1 MLACGRHRSGI
12 REVERTMRIVT
23 GCISHETST
32 FTPVPTT
39 RESFFERFGEIR
51 GADILTTFRGTNTP
65 TGGFIEGAEHHGFE
79 LVPTIVAEPHPSGPA
94 PRAVFEPIL
103 AEMLAGFKDAGKIDG
118 VLLELHGSMVVEG
131 ITDGE
136 GYILTA
142 VRELVGPSV
151 PIVGQLDIH
160 SCISQ
165 QMIDVADVLIGRE
178 SYPEVDMAARG
189 RECADVLVR
198 ILRDDLQP
206 TMALNRLPMI
216 WGMNQVTAHSPMK
229 EAIAEL
235 HRIEA
240 QPGVV
245 CGSIS
250 TGFPLADVPDMGSSV
265 YVVTD
270 NDQDLAQ
277 RLADELAAWIWERR
291 EQWQLE
297 MPSTA
302 EVLKEIEAQGR
313 HPVVIADRNDNT
325 GGGSPGDSTGMLRAF
340 VEAGLDQA
348 CILYVVD
355 PAAVAQCQK
364 AGVGATLNLDVGGKS
379 TPLQGEPVSMSVEV
393 VALSDGEFQYDGPM
407 YAGLTGHMGPSAH
420 VRQAGLHVILTTG
433 REQPFDTAFARTL
446 GLDPKQMRYIGVK
459 SAAHFRAG
467 FESWAAAVYVVSEPG
482 VHSHDTG
489 TLQFHNLGR
498 KLYPFDQF

>member
-1 MLACGRHRSGI
+1 
-12 REVERTMRIVT
+12 MRIVT

-32 FTPVPTT
+32 FTPVPTS
-39 RESFFERFGEIR
+39 RESFYERFGEVR
-51 GADILTTFRGTNTP
+51 GTDIMTTFRGTNTP
-65 TGGFIEGAEHHGFE
+65 TGGFIDGAEFHGFE
-79 LVPTIVAEPHPSGPA
+79 LIPTIMAEPHPSGPA
-94 PRAVFEPIL
+94 PRSVFDPIL
-103 AEMLAGFKDAGKIDG
+103 DEMLTAMRAAGPIDG
-118 VLLELHGSMVVEG
+118 VLMELHGSMVVEG
-131 ITDGE
+131 IDDGE
-136 GYILTA
+136 GHILVA
-142 VRELVGPSV
+142 VRDLVGPDV

-178 SYPEVDMAARG
+178 SYPEVDMADRG

-198 ILRDDLQP
+198 ILNDGLRP

-245 CGSIS
+245 CGSIA

-270 NDQDLAQ
+270 DDQDLAQ
-277 RLADELAAWIWERR
+277 RHADELAAWIWERR
-291 EQWQLE
+291 EQWQLR
-297 MPSTA
+297 MPSTK
-302 EVLKEIEAQGR
+302 EVLQEAESQGR
-313 HPVVIADRNDNT
+313 FPVVIADRNDNT

-340 VEAGLDQA
+340 VEAGLDNA
-348 CILYVVD
+348 CILYMVD
-355 PAAVAQCQK
+355 PEAVAKCEE
-364 AGVGATLNLDVGGKS
+364 AGVGSTIALDVGGKS
-379 TPLQGEPVSMSVEV
+379 TPLQGEPVPMTVEV

-407 YAGLTGHMGPSAH
+407 FAGLTGHMGPSAH
-420 VRQAGLHVILTTG
+420 VRQGGLHVILTNG

-446 GLDPKQMRYIGVK
+446 DLDPRQMRYVGVK

-467 FESWAAAVYVVSEPG
+467 FESWAGAVHVVSEPS

-489 TLQFHNLGR
+489 TLQFHRLGR
-498 KLYPFDQF
+498 KLFPYDKF